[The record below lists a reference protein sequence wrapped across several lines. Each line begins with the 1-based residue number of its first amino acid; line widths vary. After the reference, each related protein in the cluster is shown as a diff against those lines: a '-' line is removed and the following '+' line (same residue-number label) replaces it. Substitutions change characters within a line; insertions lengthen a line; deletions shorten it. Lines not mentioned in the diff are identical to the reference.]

1 MNKYTIVGIAYVA
14 VILVNLALLAGVVL
28 AGAVWVVV
36 KVLQW
41 TGVIQ

>member
-1 MNKYTIVGIAYVA
+1 MNKYTILGIAYVA
-14 VILVNLALLAGVVL
+14 VILVNLAIL